1 MTCVSL
7 KTDQEIQNGL
17 QSSYNIYVGHNFIDE
32 ALQKNDSHFST
43 QDDLNFTTSLP

>member
-32 ALQKNDSHFST
+32 PLQKKMTATF
-43 QDDLNFTTSLP
+43 QLKMI